1 MRKEREKSKNSK
13 SPSEPYSNDE
23 LPSYNSYDELKSEI
37 LVSTGSYRKAMI
49 LKHNLNLIDTDE
61 QKKIAL
67 DFINDCLRNEDGYL
81 RKEILALQKQLKELN
96 TLKSGNW
103 TIYFNDPKIVNPA
116 LDLLPDGTLIAT
128 VPFISEWV
136 ETDRKGN
143 TKIRKE
149 LANSVITSN
158 LEVFPCIDSE
168 FAKREIF
175 AKLPETVLRSRWPM
189 KSRKE
194 LLSGNF
200 HRDPYE
206 VYKKIQEQFQKYI
219 DFGDNKG
226 AAVFCT
232 IYAILTYFFVIF
244 DSIPYLKFEG
254 MKGSGKSKAGTIFF
268 FIGFNAVMA
277 VSMTPA
283 SIFRIVQEERST
295 LIMDETENF
304 KGNSDKFQ
312 EIMPILNSGWQR
324 TGNAPRV
331 EGNAGNRKTISYSTF
346 SPKIFCSI
354 NPILE
359 TLRDRSYIITLIRTL
374 NEKKANMSVRERDPI
389 WSEIRSDLYI
399 MLFEY
404 YQEVQE
410 LAESEGIE
418 NSLKLIGRDWDKAK
432 PIITLAQFISKYAGE
447 DGQSIHSDLIEF
459 LTQQRQEEEE
469 VAEDSIEAT
478 IIHVLEE
485 RIKEGLEAIIPEKRT
500 ENTAVTIQLKDFSL
514 QVATYEGLDT
524 ASGKFN
530 KKSYTKKIAGKLK
543 SMGLRRNVRV
553 NRANLSIFDC
563 TLRDIQTAKQ
573 RYKISSNDETN
584 QTNQTNLTNQPIQTN
599 HTNQTKTNYALKTK
613 EITESSGMISLIS
626 ENEGECDEID
636 RTLIDLL
643 KDSKKK
649 LSPHEIYGSVPVNT
663 KELPLTELDLFK
675 RLTNLAAS
683 HPNVR
688 MVNMKFFWEAQK

>member
-1 MRKEREKSKNSK
+1 MRKEGEKSKNSK
-13 SPSEPYSNDE
+13 SPSEPYPSDD
-23 LPSYNSYDELKSEI
+23 LPSYNSYDELKSEV
-37 LVSTGSYRKAMI
+37 LASTGSYRKAMI
-49 LKHNLNLIDTDE
+49 LKNNLNLIDTE
-61 QKKIAL
+61 AQKKVAL
-67 DFINDCLRNEDGYL
+67 EFINDCLRNEDGSL

-128 VPFISEWV
+128 VPFISEWT
-136 ETDRKGN
+136 ETDRRGN
-143 TKIRKE
+143 TKLRKE

-158 LEVFPCIDSE
+158 LEVFPCTDSE
-168 FAKREIF
+168 FARREIF
-175 AKLPETVLRSRWPM
+175 AKIPETVLRSRWPM

-206 VYKKIQEQFQKYI
+206 VYKKIQEQFQRYI
-219 DFGDNKG
+219 DFGDNRG

-232 IYAILTYFFVIF
+232 IYVILTYFFVMF

-254 MKGSGKSKAGTIFF
+254 MKGSGKSKAGTIFY

-304 KGNSDKFQ
+304 KGSSEKFQ

-331 EGNAGNRKTISYSTF
+331 EGNSGNRKTISYSTF

-359 TLRDRSYIITLIRTL
+359 TLRDRAYVITLIRTL
-374 NEKKANMSVRERDPI
+374 DEKKANLSVREKDPV

-418 NSLKLIGRDWDKAK
+418 NALKLIGRDWDKAK

-447 DGQSIHSDLIEF
+447 DGKRIHSDLMEF
-459 LTQQRQEEEE
+459 LTQQRKEEEE
-469 VAEDSIEAT
+469 VAEDSVEAT

-485 RIKEGLEAIIPEKRT
+485 RIKEGLEALIPEKRT
-500 ENTAVTIQLKDFSL
+500 ENTAVTIQLMDLSL
-514 QVATYEGLDT
+514 QVASYEGLDT
-524 ASGKFN
+524 ASGRFN

-563 TLRDIQTAKQ
+563 TLSDIRIAKQ
-573 RYKISSNDETN
+573 RYKIGSDSKTM
-584 QTNQTNLTNQPIQTN
+584 QTNQTNLTNQTIQTN

-626 ENEGECDEID
+626 ENEGETDKVD
-636 RTLIDLL
+636 RTLLDLL
-643 KDSKKK
+643 KNSKKK
-649 LSPHEIYGSVPVNT
+649 LGPHEIYDSIPVNA
-663 KELPLTELDLFK
+663 KEPALTELDLFK
-675 RLTNLAAS
+675 RLTTLAAS
-683 HPNVR
+683 HPNVK
-688 MVNMKFFWEAQK
+688 MVNMKFFWED